1 MLNNIYYK
9 IKWFCKVVLDSNNKR
24 IMQLFFDNNNMEII
38 HFGVKIMVCD
48 KKCENIAKI
57 EFY

>member
-1 MLNNIYYK
+1 LNNIYYK

-24 IMQLFFDNNNMEII
+24 IMQLFFDKNNMEII

-48 KKCENIAKI
+48 KKV
-57 EFY
+57 